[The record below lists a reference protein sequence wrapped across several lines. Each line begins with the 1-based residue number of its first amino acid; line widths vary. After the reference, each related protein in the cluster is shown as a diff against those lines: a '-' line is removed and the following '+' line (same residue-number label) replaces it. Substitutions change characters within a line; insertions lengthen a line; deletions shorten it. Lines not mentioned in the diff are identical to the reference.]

1 MINHKNKI
9 ANLSIV
15 IPILKESKN
24 IERLVQDI
32 SKNIELDNYE
42 ILFIDDN
49 SCDGS
54 EEILKKINQT
64 NSKIKYFIRK
74 SEKKDL
80 SQSCILGFE
89 KSLYNNILVMD
100 GDLQHDPR
108 DINKLI
114 NVYNFEEADIVV
126 GSRNLFNKK
135 NEALSLIRLTA
146 SQVLIFLTSLLLSK
160 KTEDPMSGFFIFN
173 KDVYALNKDKMYAK
187 GYKILFDL
195 IYSSNDKL
203 KVLDVD
209 INFRRRS
216 FGSSKMSL
224 KIIYLL
230 ILMIIQKLFK

>member
-1 MINHKNKI
+1 
-9 ANLSIV
+9 
-15 IPILKESKN
+15 
-24 IERLVQDI
+24 
-32 SKNIELDNYE
+32 
-42 ILFIDDN
+42 
-49 SCDGS
+49 
-54 EEILKKINQT
+54 
-64 NSKIKYFIRK
+64 
-74 SEKKDL
+74 
-80 SQSCILGFE
+80 
-89 KSLYNNILVMD
+89 MD
-100 GDLQHDPR
+100 GDLQHDPK

-114 NVYNFEEADIVV
+114 NVYNFEDADIVV

-173 KDVYALNKDKMYAK
+173 KDVYTLNKDKMYAK